1 MSCIKGGMMSK
12 RYHRFVIGVVLVLLS
27 GCAAGQPV
35 EKSQWQLNQEKQFE
49 EDRFERGGLNF
60 PLR

>member
-1 MSCIKGGMMSK
+1 MSK